1 MIKFIGRLSLSFG
14 LACAGLLPVLSAAQ
28 DYPSRSIFLIVAS
41 APGTKNDQL
50 ARLLGPKLSQRLN
63 VPVVVENKVGAS
75 GMIGID
81 AVAKASPDG
90 YTFLFSGTA
99 FSTLP
104 ALRPNLPYDPIK
116 SFSSV
121 VLLASDPLVLV
132 VTNSVP
138 AKTVGE
144 FIDYVKKQP
153 PGRLNYASP
162 GVGSVHHLTMELFKQ
177 QTGLY
182 LTHIPYRGTGGVLND
197 LVSGHVETS
206 VLGLTA
212 GLTLVQGGKI
222 RMLAVM
228 APQRVA
234 QFPSVPTLAEAGIQ
248 NMVIESWVGI
258 TAPAGTPPAVIA
270 KMNSEINSLLALPE
284 VKESMEKMG
293 LDPFGGKPERLDA
306 LVRSELEKWR
316 QVVKK
321 GNITA
326 N

>member
-1 MIKFIGRLSLSFG
+1 MTVGTLLASIG
-14 LACAGLLPVLSAAQ
+14 LACAGLLPVLCAAQ
-28 DYPSRSIFLIVAS
+28 DYPSRSIQLIVPS
-41 APGTKNDQL
+41 SPGTRGDHL
-50 ARLLGPKLSQRLN
+50 ARLLGPKLSQRWN
-63 VPVVVENKVGAS
+63 VPVVVDNKVGAG
-75 GMIGID
+75 GMIGME
-81 AVAKASPDG
+81 AGAKASPDG

-99 FSTLP
+99 FTTLP
-104 ALRPNLPYDPIK
+104 ALRQNLPYDPIK

-121 VLLASDPLVLV
+121 VLLGSNPLVLV

-138 AKTVGE
+138 AKTVRE

-153 PGRLNYASP
+153 PGKLNYASP
-162 GVGSVHHLTMELFKQ
+162 GLGSVHHLTMELFKQ

-182 LTHIPYRGTGGVLND
+182 LTHIPYRGTGGALND
-197 LVSGHVETS
+197 LVAGHVEAS
-206 VLGLTA
+206 VVGLSTV
-212 GLTLVQGGKI
+212 LTLVQSGKI
-222 RMLAVM
+222 RMLAVL

-234 QFPSVPTLAEAGIQ
+234 QFPNVPTLAEAGIQ
-248 NMVIESWVGI
+248 NMVIESWTAI
-258 TAPAGTPPAVIA
+258 TAPVGTPPAVIA

-293 LDPFGGKPERLDA
+293 LDPAGGKPEKLDV

-326 N
+326 D